1 MSTLPERLASAL
13 LVVAALLTLLPL
25 LPGQATVPAM
35 AAPWLLQWRLMVGLL
50 GLGLLAA
57 AIVPS
62 LRLAVVAGAVLS
74 KLGFLLLAPGV
85 PVAQASL
92 VAWLEAAALLM
103 LLSAGAMYLHAAQRQ
118 ARWDGVLP

>member
-1 MSTLPERLASAL
+1 M
-13 LVVAALLTLLPL
+13 LPL
-25 LPGQATVPAM
+25 LPGQAAVPAV

-57 AIVPS
+57 AFVPS

-74 KLGFLLLAPGV
+74 KLGFLLFAAGAPA
-85 PVAQASL
+85 AQASL
-92 VAWLEAAALLM
+92 LAWLEAGALLM
-103 LLSAGAMYLHAAQRQ
+103 LVSAGAMYLHAALQQ